1 MNGLILG
8 DDYLHCR
15 GPMQDVGSELRKLAL
30 PLSTDK
36 ADGDALGVYFPTR
49 ILRCDCGFQMELPE

>member
-1 MNGLILG
+1 
-8 DDYLHCR
+8 
-15 GPMQDVGSELRKLAL
+15 MQNVGSELRRLAL